1 LTQAMGRNKAPVFV
15 LGCHR
20 SGTNLLY
27 DMLMSSGGFTQF
39 PDELAV
45 HHTLLPRFGDLSVR
59 GHREKLMAVW
69 LRSKAF
75 RCSGLKAEEIKTKIL
90 EDCHSAGDFYRIVM
104 GEVARNQ
111 SATRWAVYGPDNAF
125 YIAQIHHE
133 LPEALFVHII
143 RDGRDVALGLSK
155 KNWVPYLPWDRNRR
169 TLVTGAFWMWMV
181 TKGRE
186 NGKKAASNYTEVHFE
201 DLVLRPQETLSRLG
215 EFLDH
220 DLSYERIRQAAVGSV
235 ARPNSSHEE
244 ESPGEGFRPAQRWKQ
259 MLSPQDACSFE
270 ALYGELLRDLGYE
283 TTSNGK
289 ASPSLSNQLVRSL
302 YPLYFESKLQLKTH
316 TPLGRFAS
324 LVQLELQ

>member
-1 LTQAMGRNKAPVFV
+1 LTRPMDRSKAPVFV

-27 DMLMSSGGFTQF
+27 DMLMSSGGFAQF

-59 GHREKLMAVW
+59 SHREKLMEVW
-69 LRSKAF
+69 LRSKSF
-75 RCSGLKAEEIKTKIL
+75 RCSGLEAEEIKTKIL

-104 GEVARNQ
+104 GEVARHQN
-111 SATRWAVYGPDNAF
+111 ATRWAAYGPDNAF
-125 YIAQIHHE
+125 YIPRIHQE

-155 KNWVPYLPWDRNRR
+155 KVWIPYLPWDRNRR
-169 TLVTGAFWMWMV
+169 TLVMGAFWMWMV

-186 NGKKAASNYTEVHFE
+186 NGKKAAANYTEVHFE

-215 EFLDH
+215 AFLDH
-220 DLSYERIRQAAVGSV
+220 DLDYERIRQSAVGSV
-235 ARPNSSHEE
+235 ARPNSSHRN
-244 ESPGEGFRPAQRWKQ
+244 ESPTDGFSPAQRWKQ
-259 MLSPQDACSFE
+259 KLAPQDASSFE
-270 ALYGELLRDLGYE
+270 ALYGDLLRDLGYE
-283 TTSNGK
+283 TTSNGGS
-289 ASPSLSNQLVRSL
+289 SPSLSNQLVRSL
-302 YPLYFESKLQLKTH
+302 YPVYFESKLQLKTH